1 MVTPQQLAF
10 ANRNEWRAWLEVNH
24 AITNEVWLVHYKKHT
39 GKIGVSY
46 EEAVEEALC
55 FGWIDGLLRS
65 IDAEQYALRFSPR
78 KQGSVW
84 SESNKRRVRKLI
96 KQGRM
101 TEAGL
106 AKVKEAKVNG
116 QWHAAKL
123 REDTTVIP
131 DDLTQALQADP
142 PARRT
147 FDRLAPSHRRQ
158 YLYWIASAKTDQTRQ
173 RRIQETVRRVG
184 ENKNTAYRED
194 EGSSVT
200 MTIGL
205 FADKEFQPT
214 ETAVLEALGAKRPL
228 WEELTHFI
236 ADNYPIPGEWS
247 FGGKN
252 YGWNLGYRKSDKT
265 LITLYPQDRYFVAQI
280 VLGKEQVEQAL
291 TLKLGKNVGTVLAET
306 PQLHDGRWLFI
317 KVKTK
322 RDVADIKQLLQIKR
336 RPRPQK

>member
-1 MVTPQQLAF
+1 MAVPQHLYF
-10 ANRNEWRAWLEVNH
+10 ANRNEWHAWLETNH
-24 AITNEVWLVHYKKHT
+24 AIASEAWLVFYKKHT
-39 GKIGVSY
+39 GKTGVAY
-46 EEAVEEALC
+46 VEAVEEALC
-55 FGWIDGLLRS
+55 FGWIDSVLKT
-65 IDAEQYALRFSPR
+65 IDAEKYALRYSPR

-84 SESNKRRVRKLI
+84 SESNKRRIKTLI

-106 AKVKEAKVNG
+106 AKVKEAKANG
-116 QWHAAKL
+116 QWRAAAL
-123 REDTTVIP
+123 REDTTAIP
-131 DDLTQALQADP
+131 DDLRQALKANAQ
-142 PARRT
+142 ARRL
-147 FDRLAPSHRRQ
+147 FDRLAPSHKRQ
-158 YLYWIASAKTDQTRQ
+158 YIYWITSAKTEQTRQ

-205 FADKEFQPT
+205 FADKEYQPT

-228 WEELTHFI
+228 WEELLRFI
-236 ADNYPIPGEWS
+236 ADNYPIPGEWN

-252 YGWNLGYRKSDKT
+252 YGWNLWYRKSGKT
-265 LITLYPQDRYFVAQI
+265 LITLYPQDRYLVAQI
-280 VLGKEQVEQAL
+280 VLGKHQVEQAL
-291 TLKLGKNVGTVLAET
+291 TLKLGKNVGTVLTET
-306 PQLHDGRWLFI
+306 TQRHDGRWLFI

-336 RPRPQK
+336 RPQSQI